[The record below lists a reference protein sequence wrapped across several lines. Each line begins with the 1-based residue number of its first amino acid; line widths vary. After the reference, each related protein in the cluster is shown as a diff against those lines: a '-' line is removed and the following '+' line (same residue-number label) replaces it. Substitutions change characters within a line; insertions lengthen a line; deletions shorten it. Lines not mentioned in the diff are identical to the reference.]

1 MSYPIASEAIGDVGV
16 LIFTFAIERRRYTL
30 NILHNSKKDNMSL
43 STLDGFGLKV
53 VKVQI

>member
-1 MSYPIASEAIGDVGV
+1 VSYPIASEAIGDVGV